1 MERLKP
7 SIKVEETLRGQIAKF
22 LRGNDSSEDYQI
34 EFIDDC
40 DEPAEQQPHLAQPAG
55 APAGKLITVTG
66 FNFPIAD
73 EDTVELLEATVN
85 EDEVVR
91 KEYISFLRQKKPK
104 YVGILNVF
112 HTLFLDE
119 AMYSYNFSGICNRGP
134 GRKAM
139 QNYSIFVDCM
149 LEAWADHGIDRSSL
163 KDSLNQIIKNINGR
177 KRNRK
182 YFAKRKVAKIESR
195 R

>member
-1 MERLKP
+1 MIFRFFYSSTTKRQTNALPLIPISAKAKRDHLKAKNALTSLERLKP

-40 DEPAEQQPHLAQPAG
+40 DEPAEQHPNLEQPAG
-55 APAGKLITVTG
+55 APAGKLVTVTG

-91 KEYISFLRQKKPK
+91 KEY
-104 YVGILNVF
+104 VGFEVRCSTRF
-112 HTLFLDE
+112 F
-119 AMYSYNFSGICNRGP
+119 
-134 GRKAM
+134 
-139 QNYSIFVDCM
+139 
-149 LEAWADHGIDRSSL
+149 
-163 KDSLNQIIKNINGR
+163 
-177 KRNRK
+177 
-182 YFAKRKVAKIESR
+182 
-195 R
+195 

>member
-182 YFAKRKVAKIESR
+182 YFAKRKVAKIASR